1 MQLLQGAH
9 KNKFHHRRT
18 SHRLLSRLVM
28 AGAILAAPAA
38 AHACAACGCMVS
50 GDWGALG
57 APSSHGFVAYLS
69 YNYLNQNRQRYGT
82 GAASADLI
90 NRQLLAGQEVE
101 TYTRTGTTTATLMYS
116 DDTWGATVRV
126 PWVSRTHGTDGNSV
140 PLGSG
145 FSTSADSGIGDVQV
159 LGRYMGFSK
168 NRSSG
173 VIAGLKLPTGGTSA
187 NFTGGAAAGTPL
199 DASLQIG
206 TGSTDVILGGYLSG
220 AVGNRGWFVQGTVQR
235 AVATQ
240 NDYHPGDTISLTAS
254 VRYAAYGAKFSPM
267 LQFNV
272 INRQPDT
279 GANATPADPVTG
291 GAATGGTLVYLSP
304 GAQWRVG
311 GGVSVYGFV
320 QIPVFE
326 KVNSLQ
332 LTPGYVATVGV
343 RRAF

>member
-1 MQLLQGAH
+1 MQLFQGAH
-9 KNKFHHRRT
+9 DNKFHNRRT
-18 SHRLLSRLVM
+18 ASRLLPQLVV

-38 AHACAACGCMVS
+38 AWGCAACGCMVS
-50 GDWGALG
+50 GDWGVLG
-57 APSSHGFVAYLS
+57 APGSHGFIAYLS
-69 YNYLNQNRQRYGT
+69 YNYLNQDRQRYGT

-101 TYTRTGTTTATLMYS
+101 TYTRTATTTATLMYS

-126 PWVSRTHGTDGNSV
+126 PWLNRSHGTDGTLV
-140 PLGSG
+140 PPGSG
-145 FSTSADSGIGDVQV
+145 FSTSSDSGIGDVQV
-159 LGRYMGFSK
+159 LGRYMGLSK

-173 VIAGLKLPTGGTSA
+173 IIAGVKLPTGGTHA
-187 NFTGGAAAGTPL
+187 NFSGGAAAGMPL

-220 AVGNRGWFVQGTVQR
+220 AVGSRGWFVQGTLQR
-235 AVATQ
+235 AVTTQ
-240 NDYHPGDTISLTAS
+240 NDYRPGDTISVTAS
-254 VRYAAYGAKFSPM
+254 VRYAAYGARFAPM

-272 INRQPDT
+272 VNRQPDS
-279 GANATPADPVTG
+279 GANATPADPVSG

-304 GAQWRVG
+304 GAQWRLD

-320 QIPVFE
+320 QLPVFE

-332 LTPGYVATVGV
+332 LTPAYTATVGL
-343 RRAF
+343 RRVF